1 MIDVWISEG
10 MPHSSMNGRL
20 SNYPLAELV
29 REISD
34 AHLSGALRLEHERAK
49 AVVYFEDGEVAAAVS
64 NARALRL
71 AEVLR
76 RSGAV
81 DAGRLYAAVGEK
93 MSDEE
98 AGVALVRSGVLDA
111 SGLKRLQERQ
121 SKEVLGEALRWAD
134 GEWHFDP
141 RVRLAGAHNARPVVS
156 GLLAESAR
164 GLPPQLIAARMR
176 DDAQQ
181 IAPVEGFQEMMSS
194 GLRLLPTEAFVMSRI
209 YAPTT
214 LSEVVA
220 VSGLPEEETRRAIY
234 VLALGGLVTRTGGPR
249 ILPAEAL
256 KLAAK
261 QRANAAAAAAEAAAP
276 ESPQTTSES
285 ERPSQAG
292 ERPAAAAEPE
302 SDRHGTI
309 EELLALARG
318 ATHYEVLGV
327 ARSASTDDMKRAY
340 YSHARRLHPDRFRRD
355 ADEETRQRIDAAFAR
370 VAQAYDVL
378 RDSALRAA
386 YDLKLAKKKDK

>member
-1 MIDVWISEG
+1 
-10 MPHSSMNGRL
+10 MNGRL
-20 SNYPLAELV
+20 SDCPLAELV

-34 AHLSGALRLEHERAK
+34 TRLSGALRLEHERAK
-49 AVVYFEDGEVAAAVS
+49 AVVYFEEGEVAAAVS

-71 AEVLR
+71 VEVLR

-81 DAGRLYAAVGEK
+81 DAGRLYAAVGER
-93 MSDEE
+93 MSDEQ
-98 AGVALVRSGVLDA
+98 ACIALLSSGVLDE

-121 SKEVLGEALRWAD
+121 SKEVLGEVLRWTN
-134 GEWHFDP
+134 GEWQFDS
-141 RVRLAGAHNARPVVS
+141 RVRLAGAYRGRPEVS

-164 GLPPQLIAARMR
+164 ALPPGLITARMR
-176 DDAQQ
+176 DGAQT
-181 IAPVEGFQEMMSS
+181 ISPVGGFEEKMSS
-194 GLRLLPTEAFVMSRI
+194 GLRLLPAEAFVMSRI

-220 VSGLPEEETRRAIY
+220 VSGLPEEETRRAVY
-234 VLALGGLVTRTGGPR
+234 VLALGGLLTRTGGPR
-249 ILPAEAL
+249 LLSPDAL

-261 QRANAAAAAAEAAAP
+261 QCAAAAAAAKTP
-276 ESPQTTSES
+276 STESP
-285 ERPSQAG
+285 RP
-292 ERPAAAAEPE
+292 PAARERQSAAEPE
-302 SDRHGTI
+302 ISRLGTI

-327 ARSASTDDMKRAY
+327 ARSASAEEVKRIY

-355 ADEETRQRIDAAFAR
+355 ADDETRQRIDNAFAR
-370 VAQAYDVL
+370 IAQAYDVL

-386 YDLKLAKKKDK
+386 YDLKLAKKT